1 LWPAL
6 DLAGADELVL
16 AALDDFGPTA
26 IEDLESR
33 VRVFFATPD
42 RRDAARAH
50 LTGRQ
55 LAAVAIDVPDD
66 DWAARSQQNLTPV
79 TIGRITII
87 PDPRSPRP
95 TPSALSPRLRSHA
108 PYASFGEAR
117 QSGEAATAADPSAIT
132 IVIEPSMGFGTGH
145 HATTR
150 LCVAALQR
158 LNVTGASVLDVG
170 TGSGVLAIA
179 AARLGAARVYA
190 IDVDA
195 DAVQSAHN
203 NLAFNS
209 DARNVSFAVADLA
222 SVSLPPADIVL
233 ANLTGAMLVRSAGVL
248 LAAART
254 GGTLI
259 VSGILAT
266 EEDDVIGAFAG
277 AGLRRR
283 DREDEWV
290 CLIMKKV

>member
-1 LWPAL
+1 M
-6 DLAGADELVL
+6 L

-26 IEDLESR
+26 IEELGTR
-33 VRVFFATPD
+33 MRVFFATPD

-50 LTGRQ
+50 LSDRQ

-66 DWAARSQQNLTPV
+66 DWAARSQQNLTPI

-87 PDPRSPRP
+87 PDPQPLI
-95 TPSALSPRLRSHA
+95 PSNPQALSNPQAPTPRLRSHA
-108 PYASFGEAR
+108 PHASFGEAR
-117 QSGEAATAADPSAIT
+117 QSGEAATAAHPSSIQV
-132 IVIEPSMGFGTGH
+132 VIEPSMGFGTGH

-158 LNVTGASVLDVG
+158 LNVAGASVLDVG
-170 TGSGVLAIA
+170 TGSGILAIV

-195 DAVQSAHN
+195 DAVRSADN
-203 NLAFNS
+203 NLALNP
-209 DARNVSFAVADLA
+209 DARNVRFAVADLA

-233 ANLTGAMLVRSAGVL
+233 ANLTGAMLVRSARVL
-248 LAAART
+248 LAATRT
-254 GGTLI
+254 GGTLV

-266 EEDDVIGAFAG
+266 EEDDVIGAFAD
-277 AGLRRR
+277 ARLRQR
-283 DREDEWV
+283 DHEDEWV